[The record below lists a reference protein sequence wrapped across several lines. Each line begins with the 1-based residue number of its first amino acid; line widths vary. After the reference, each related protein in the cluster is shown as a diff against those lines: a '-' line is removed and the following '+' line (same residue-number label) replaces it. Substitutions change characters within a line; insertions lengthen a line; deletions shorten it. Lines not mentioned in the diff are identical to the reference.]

1 MPASDLTVVATLPL
15 RVLNV
20 AVRCGLDREAV
31 LRAARIDPAVFSDR
45 DNRLGVDPVARLWQ
59 VVMRELPDRVLALE
73 VVADFVP
80 GDMGVLG
87 YVLHQMENLEGAH
100 DAVCRYLRLANQ
112 GATPNMER
120 TPSTMRMRFSLHP
133 MMLATQQLPETA
145 VTLMVGFIRR
155 LVDPAFVPTA
165 VHLPHP
171 RTERS
176 DALEQFYGVKISHG
190 QPGVGIEF
198 PAALLSRPVAGAD
211 PTLAGYLRKQA
222 DQMLARLDEAKGVS
236 HETARRLA
244 ERLGLGEPSQAL
256 IAKQLGLSERTLQR
270 RLQEEGTSFNRLLE
284 STRKDVAL
292 GYLANPR
299 LAAYEVSFLVGYTE
313 PATFFRAFK
322 RWTGKTPQQY
332 RASAM
337 NA

>member
-1 MPASDLTVVATLPL
+1 MPASDLSVLVTLPARL
-15 RVLNV
+15 LNI

-31 LRAARIDPAVFSDR
+31 LATARVDPAVFTDR
-45 DNRLGVDPVARLWQ
+45 DNRLPVESAARLWQ

-73 VVADFVP
+73 LMADFVP
-80 GDMGVLG
+80 GDIGVLG
-87 YVLHQMENLEGAH
+87 YVLHQTETLEGALE
-100 DAVCRYLRLANQ
+100 AVVRYMRLANQ
-112 GATPNMER
+112 GATPHVER
-120 TPSTMRMRFSLHP
+120 SPTTTRVRFSLHP
-133 MMLATQQLPETA
+133 SLLATQQLPEATVA
-145 VTLMVGFIRR
+145 LLIGFIRR
-155 LVDPAFVPTA
+155 AVDLEFAPSAI
-165 VHLPHP
+165 HLPHP

-176 DALEQFYGVKISHG
+176 DALEQIFRVKIDHG

-198 PAALLSRPVAGAD
+198 PSALLSRPVVGAD
-211 PTLAGYLRKQA
+211 PNLAAYLRRQA
-222 DQMLARLDEAKGVS
+222 DLMLSRIDDAKGVS

-270 RLQEEGTSFNRLLE
+270 RLQEEGTTFNRLLE

-292 GYLANPR
+292 GYLANPK

-332 RASAM
+332 RASAS
-337 NA
+337 